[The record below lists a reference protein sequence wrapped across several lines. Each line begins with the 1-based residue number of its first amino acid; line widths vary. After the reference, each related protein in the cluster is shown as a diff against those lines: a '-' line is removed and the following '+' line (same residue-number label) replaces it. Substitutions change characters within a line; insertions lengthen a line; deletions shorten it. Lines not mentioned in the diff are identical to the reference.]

1 MRGSSSRVCCAR
13 HALLVAWPLLALVAC
28 NSVPSGRERREDAQ
42 ALAQTQGWFA
52 QTVRTPAFELSSWL
66 PPKVDPSEELVIY
79 IEGDGLAYIADD
91 RPALDPT
98 PLDPMALRL
107 ALAQPDGNRAVLD
120 RPCQYVEEGP
130 HCAQRYWTS
139 ARFAPEVI
147 GAMSAALDLLRER
160 FRAKRLI
167 LVGYSGGASVAA
179 LLAERRTDVVGLV
192 TVAGN
197 LDHRAWTAWHHVSP
211 LTGSLDPVD
220 DVSALQRVPQ
230 IHLAGENDRIVPP
243 ELLEEFARRIPGAKV
258 EILKGYD
265 HHCCWAENWPV
276 IWRSITWVDPTDR

>member
-1 MRGSSSRVCCAR
+1 
-13 HALLVAWPLLALVAC
+13 
-28 NSVPSGRERREDAQ
+28 
-42 ALAQTQGWFA
+42 
-52 QTVRTPAFELSSWL
+52 
-66 PPKVDPSEELVIY
+66 
-79 IEGDGLAYIADD
+79 
-91 RPALDPT
+91 
-98 PLDPMALRL
+98 
-107 ALAQPDGNRAVLD
+107 
-120 RPCQYVEEGP
+120 VEEGP

-265 HHCCWAENWPV
+265 HHCCWAENWPA